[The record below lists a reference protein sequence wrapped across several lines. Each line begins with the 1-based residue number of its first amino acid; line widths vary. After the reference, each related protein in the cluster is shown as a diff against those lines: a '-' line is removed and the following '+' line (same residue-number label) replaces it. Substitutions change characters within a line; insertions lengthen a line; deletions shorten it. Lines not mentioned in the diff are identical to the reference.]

1 MFTIRR
7 IEGDGVT
14 NQSHKTEL
22 RNILHKTAAEEK
34 GAALILAM
42 LTVAV
47 MAILGLVLLDVLRGS
62 MIQATASE
70 ASVQAEMLAQK
81 GLDEAVSAIRSTVN
95 TSNLSSSTYRERMR
109 VLDGNLQSLLID
121 LNQKSREVKAQKG
134 TYEIAVQATS
144 SSNWKDKMKDYP
156 ITNPD
161 YPYSYR
167 IVIRSTGTIPTRP
180 VRSVTKEMELYVS
193 TVHPVFRYPVSS
205 KGNLTL
211 NGFSYVV
218 GDLAVNNEL
227 KTTDMASFIGI
238 PGSSYTK
245 QTRKP
250 AIKGFIHVQG
260 NADSISASNFS
271 EYAPFVDNSLD
282 SNPGDIDIEN
292 IVKTQVEIE
301 PDTSNLLPPSSD
313 LFGSELTGQIAGQTR
328 FEDEWVTLKGDVEV
342 GSDET
347 SNNDLWIK
355 NGALTMIDEKTNP
368 MLLTVHNGSLRVDFN
383 DTDLVAADLAGKIML
398 DDGEYMSV
406 TGNVTLNDGFKM
418 KGNLYVKGDLKI
430 IGSVDIDG
438 AIYVDGDVELK
449 QMKKINQN
457 SITSNVPFTRPL
469 ILMASGEFIFSDNQA
484 GPDQKI
490 RAFFYS
496 NQNLDLYGIMSR
508 QVVTGGVHG
517 NNVMLSSV
525 GINPDSLTDT
535 EYNNSMNGEETTF
548 KFTAIQSSLQPEQAG
563 IQIYYDDNLY
573 RNPPAGIAITP
584 DSKAHVF
591 VKEVKYVRP

>member
-1 MFTIRR
+1 M
-7 IEGDGVT
+7 T

-22 RNILHKTAAEEK
+22 RNILRKTAAEEK

-81 GLDEAVSAIRSTVN
+81 GLDEAVSAIRSKVN
-95 TSNLSSSTYRERMR
+95 SSNLSSNTYRERMR

-134 TYEIAVQATS
+134 TYEIVVQETS
-144 SSNWKDKMKDYP
+144 SSNWKEMKDYP

-180 VRSVTKEMELYVS
+180 KRSVTKEMELYVS

-211 NGFSYVV
+211 NGFSYIV

-227 KTTDMASFIGI
+227 RTTDMASFIGI

-260 NADSISASNFS
+260 NADSITANNFS

-282 SNPGDIDIEN
+282 SNPVDIDIEN

-328 FEDEWVTLKGDVEV
+328 FEDEWVTLKGSVIV

-347 SNNDLWIK
+347 SDNDLWIK
-355 NGALTMIDEKTNP
+355 NGALTMIDEKTNA
-368 MLLTVHNGSLRVDFN
+368 MSLTVHNGSLRVDFN

-573 RNPPAGIAITP
+573 KEPPAGIAITP
-584 DSKAHVF
+584 DKAHVF